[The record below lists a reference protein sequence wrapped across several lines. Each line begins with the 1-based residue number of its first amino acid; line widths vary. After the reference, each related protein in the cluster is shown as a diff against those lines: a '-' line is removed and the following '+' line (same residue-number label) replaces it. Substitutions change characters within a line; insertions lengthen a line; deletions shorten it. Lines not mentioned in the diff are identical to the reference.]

1 MTWQKHTD
9 RFVCINDKF
18 SKPIVVYRG
27 ENEFINLLKQLLK
40 SISKKIKNKH
50 FKKNLIISEEEQQM
64 FQQNNSCWICR
75 KLIDNENEN
84 VRDRCHVTG
93 KSSSAAYWSC
103 NINFQLNK
111 KVCVIFHNL
120 RSYDSHLIFSELN
133 EFDVKI
139 SVIPN

>member
-1 MTWQKHTD
+1 MTWQEHTD

-93 KSSSAAYWSC
+93 KSSSAAYWSW
-103 NINFQLNK
+103 IQ
-111 KVCVIFHNL
+111 
-120 RSYDSHLIFSELN
+120 FSIE
-133 EFDVKI
+133 
-139 SVIPN
+139 